1 MKNIQRSAMKRR
13 LERNVVDPRWG
24 RQEMQ
29 NGDKTSRQVIGEAF
43 LGRMVDQQRKSKDV
57 NRELPC

>member
-1 MKNIQRSAMKRR
+1 MKRR